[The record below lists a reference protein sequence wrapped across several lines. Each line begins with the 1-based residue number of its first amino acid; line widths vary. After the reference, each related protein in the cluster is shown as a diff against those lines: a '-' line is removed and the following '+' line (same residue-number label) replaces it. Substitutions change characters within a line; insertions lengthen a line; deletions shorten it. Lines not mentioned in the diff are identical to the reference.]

1 MDRNTIIGLLL
12 ILLMLVAYQFLVPDQ
27 PEPAKPADAKG
38 KGAQQLTSRPQRENQ
53 APAPASLDSTAARA
67 ALGTFAP
74 ADNGPTTFLVENA
87 DVKVTFSR
95 LGGRIERVE
104 LKKYKTFAGQPVVLA
119 DARHSE
125 NLLELSTAT
134 GKVDVAK
141 LPFSTQATNRTV
153 AGGQSATVSFSLA
166 LDGGRTVQQTYTVP
180 ATGYQIGYG
189 LKTTG
194 LALTQPV
201 RFFWSD
207 LVLRTENDATDNRNK
222 SNVNYYL
229 STSESFD
236 GLSETSNEADAAL
249 PEPARWVAFKQKYF
263 VSGFVARNSP
273 LQNVKVKQSVA
284 NPDDTE
290 NLKTLEVE
298 AQIPAADVQSGKAQF
313 TWFYGPNDFQ
323 AVNTVADGFQRN
335 VYLGYAFVQPVN
347 RYVFVP
353 LFNALGK
360 VFTNYG
366 VLIIV
371 LVLII
376 KLALTPLT
384 YKSYVSMAKMRVLQ
398 PEIALIREKVGDSD
412 PAKLQQ
418 EQMKLYQQVGVSPL
432 SGCVPQLLTLPILMS
447 VFFLFPNLI
456 ELRQQPFLWSSDLST
471 YDSIIRFGSVTI
483 PFLGNHISLFTAM
496 MTASSIAF
504 AYYNNQM
511 TPDQPGSPINM
522 KALGYIMPLVFFF
535 VMNSFPA
542 GLSWYYFVSNAVTI
556 GQQVLIRRFIDE
568 SKIKAVLDEN
578 RQKFAR
584 GEVKKS
590 KFSDYLQKSLQ
601 AAEEAK
607 KQQETQRPKAQPKKK

>member
-1 MDRNTIIGLLL
+1 G
-12 ILLMLVAYQFLVPDQ
+12 
-27 PEPAKPADAKG
+27 
-38 KGAQQLTSRPQRENQ
+38 
-53 APAPASLDSTAARA
+53 
-67 ALGTFAP
+67 
-74 ADNGPTTFLVENA
+74 
-87 DVKVTFSR
+87 
-95 LGGRIERVE
+95 
-104 LKKYKTFAGQPVVLA
+104 VVLGD
-119 DARHSE
+119 DARKKERRVSDSE
-125 NLLELSTAT
+125 
-134 GKVDVAK
+134 GKIA
-141 LPFSTQATNRTV
+141 
-153 AGGQSATVSFSLA
+153 
-166 LDGGRTVQQTYTVP
+166 
-180 ATGYQIGYG
+180 
-189 LKTTG
+189 
-194 LALTQPV
+194 
-201 RFFWSD
+201 
-207 LVLRTENDATDNRNK
+207 E
-222 SNVNYYL
+222 
-229 STSESFD
+229 
-236 GLSETSNEADAAL
+236 
-249 PEPARWVAFKQKYF
+249 
-263 VSGFVARNSP
+263 
-273 LQNVKVKQSVA
+273 
-284 NPDDTE
+284 
-290 NLKTLEVE
+290 
-298 AQIPAADVQSGKAQF
+298 
-313 TWFYGPNDFQ
+313 
-323 AVNTVADGFQRN
+323 GFQRN
-335 VYLGYAFVQPVN
+335 VYLGYAVVQPIN

-471 YDSIIRFGSVTI
+471 YDAIIRFGSVTI

-522 KALGYIMPLVFFF
+522 KTLGYIMPLVFFF

-568 SKIKAVLDEN
+568 GKILAVLNEN

>member
-1 MDRNTIIGLLL
+1 MDRNTIVGLLL
-12 ILLMLVAYQFLVPDQ
+12 ILAMLAAYQFLVPA
-27 PEPAKPADAKG
+27 PTEPGDTKKP
-38 KGAQQLTSRPQRENQ
+38 QELTSRPQREQQ
-53 APAPASLDSTAARA
+53 APAPAQLDSTAART
-67 ALGTFAP
+67 ALGSLAP
-74 ADNGPTTFLVENA
+74 AAPTGPATVTLQNA
-87 DVKVTFSR
+87 DVKITFSR
-95 LGGRIERVE
+95 TGGRVQRVE
-104 LKKYKTFAGQPVVLA
+104 LKKYKTYEGQPVVLA
-119 DARHSE
+119 DERRSRQ
-125 NLLELSTAT
+125 LLELTTAT
-134 GKVDVAK
+134 GKVNVGQ
-141 LPFSTQATNRTV
+141 LSFSTASSDQTV
-153 AGGQSATVSFSLA
+153 GEGQTARVTFTLN
-166 LDGGRTVQQTYTVP
+166 LDGGRSVEQTYSLP
-180 ATGYQIGYG
+180 GAGYQLDHS

-194 LALTQPV
+194 LNLSQPV
-201 RFFWSD
+201 RLYWQD
-207 LVLRTENDATDNRNK
+207 IVQRTEFDAVDNRNK
-222 SNVNYYL
+222 SAVNYYL
-229 STSESFD
+229 APSEEFD
-236 GLSETSNEADAAL
+236 GLNEAANEDDATL
-249 PEPARWVAFKQKYF
+249 SEPAQWVSFKQKYF
-263 VSGFVARNSP
+263 VSGFVARTSP

-290 NLKTLEVE
+290 NLKTLEAE
-298 AQIPAADVQSGKAQF
+298 AFVPAADVASGKALF

-323 AVNTVADGFQRN
+323 AVNKVSDGFQRN
-335 VYLGYAFVQPVN
+335 VYLGYAVVQPIN
-347 RYVFVP
+347 RFVFVP

-360 VFTNYG
+360 VFANYG

-376 KLALTPLT
+376 KAALTPLT
-384 YKSYVSMAKMRVLQ
+384 YKSYVSMAKMRVLA
-398 PEIALIREKVGDSD
+398 PEIAEIRQKVGDDD
-412 PAKLQQ
+412 PTKLQQ

-456 ELRQQPFLWSSDLST
+456 ELRQESFLWANDLST
-471 YDSIIRFGSVTI
+471 YDAIIRFGNVNI

-522 KALGYIMPLVFFF
+522 KALGYIMPLIFFF

-542 GLSWYYFVSNAVTI
+542 GLSWYYFVSNVVTI

-568 SKIKAVLDEN
+568 DKIKAVLNEN
-578 RQKFAR
+578 RQKFNR

-607 KQQETQRPKAQPKKK
+607 KQQEAQQRAAKQPKKK

>member
-1 MDRNTIIGLLL
+1 MDRNTVIGLLL
-12 ILLMLVAYQFLVPDQ
+12 ILLMLVGYQLLVPSP
-27 PEPAKPADAKG
+27 PEPAKSKQPQTQA
-38 KGAQQLTSRPQRENQ
+38 LTSRPQREKQ
-53 APAPASLDSTAARA
+53 PAAPASLDSTAARA
-67 ALGTFAP
+67 ALGSLTPTP
-74 ADNGPTTFLVENA
+74 ASGPATVTIQNA
-87 DVKVTFSR
+87 DVKVTFAR
-95 LGGRIERVE
+95 AGGRIQRVE
-104 LKKYKTFAGQPVVLA
+104 LKKYKTYDGQPLVLA
-119 DARHSE
+119 DERNTHQ
-125 NLLELSTAT
+125 LLELTTAT

-141 LPFSTQATNRTV
+141 LPFSTTATDQTI
-153 AGGQSATVSFSLA
+153 AGGQTARVSFTLN
-166 LDGGRTVQQTYTVP
+166 LDGGRSVEQVYTLP
-180 ATGYQIGYG
+180 GSGYQIGYA
-189 LKTTG
+189 LKTNG
-194 LALTQPV
+194 LNLSQPV
-201 RFFWSD
+201 RFFWQD
-207 LVLRTENDATDNRNK
+207 VVQRTENDATENRNK
-222 SNVNYYL
+222 TTVNYYL
-229 STSESFD
+229 AKSESFD
-236 GLSETSNEADAAL
+236 GLSETADADAAL
-249 PEPARWVAFKQKYF
+249 DEPAQWVAFKQKYF
-263 VSGFVARNSP
+263 VSGLVARTSA
-273 LQNVKVKQSVA
+273 LQAVKLKA
-284 NPDDTE
+284 TTHPDDAQ
-290 NLKTLEVE
+290 NLKTLEAE
-298 AQIPAADVQSGKAQF
+298 ALIPAADVTSGKAQF

-323 AVNTVADGFQRN
+323 TVNKVADGFQRN
-335 VYLGYAFVQPVN
+335 VYLGYAFVQPIN

-360 VFTNYG
+360 VFSNYG

-456 ELRQQPFLWSSDLST
+456 ELRQESFLWAKDLST
-471 YDSIIRFGSVTI
+471 YDNIIRFGGVTI

-522 KALGYIMPLVFFF
+522 KMLGYIMPLVFFF

-568 SKIKAVLDEN
+568 GKILAVLNEN
-578 RQKFAR
+578 RKKFER

-607 KQQETQRPKAQPKKK
+607 KQQEAQQRTKAQPKKK